1 MQDLFRK
8 RRSIRKYSQK
18 KISDKKIKDML
29 NAAKWAP
36 SAHNAQPWRFII
48 ISKSDLKLKLAKAMA
63 KKWENDLKLDRID
76 DKIRKELIN
85 QSIRKFTE
93 PPVLILVCL
102 TMEDMHNYNDGRDEA
117 EYTMAIQSVA
127 VAIENMLLAAKI
139 GGLSSCWYCA
149 PLFCQDLTREILKI
163 PSDVE
168 PQALIAI
175 GYAEEKP
182 LKTSRKN
189 LEEISYLNYWG
200 NEL

>member
-18 KISDKKIKDML
+18 NISDKKIKSIL
-29 NAAKWAP
+29 NAAIWAP
-36 SAHNAQPWRFII
+36 SAHNAQPWRFIV

-63 KKWENDLKLDRID
+63 EKWKNDLRLDRVNE
-76 DKIRKELIN
+76 KIRKGLIS

-93 PPVLILVCL
+93 PPVMILVCL
-102 TMEDMHNYNDGRDEA
+102 TMKDMQNYGNKRNEA

-127 VAIENMLLAAKI
+127 VACENILLAAKI
-139 GGLSSCWYCA
+139 EGLGSCWYCA
-149 PLFCQDLTREILKI
+149 PLFCKDLIREILKI

-175 GYAEEKP
+175 GYSEGKP
-182 LKTSRKN
+182 LQTSRKD
-189 LEEISYLNYWG
+189 LEEISYMNYWG
-200 NEL
+200 NKL

>member
-1 MQDLFRK
+1 MEDLSRK

-18 KISDKKIKDML
+18 KISDKKIKNIL
-29 NAAKWAP
+29 NAAIWAP

-48 ISKSDLKLKLAKAMA
+48 ISKSDIKLKLAKAMA
-63 KKWENDLKLDRID
+63 KKWGNDLKSDGID
-76 DKIRKELIN
+76 DKIRKELMS

-102 TMEDMHNYNDGRDEA
+102 TMKDMHDYSDRRNEA
-117 EYTMAIQSVA
+117 EYTMGIQSVA
-127 VAIENMLLAAKI
+127 AAIENMLLAAKI
-139 GGLSSCWYCA
+139 EGLGSCWYCA

-163 PSDVE
+163 PYDVE

-175 GYAEEKP
+175 GYAKEEP
-182 LKTSRKN
+182 LQTSRKD
-189 LEEISYLNYWG
+189 LEEISYLNYWS

>member
-18 KISDKKIKDML
+18 KISIKKIQRIL
-29 NAAKWAP
+29 NAAIWAP

-48 ISKSDLKLKLAKAMA
+48 ISKSDLKLKLAKVMA
-63 KKWENDLKLDRID
+63 EKWENDLKLDRIEEET
-76 DKIRKELIN
+76 RKALIS

-102 TMEDMHNYNDGRDEA
+102 TMKDMHDYNDRRNEV
-117 EYTMAIQSVA
+117 EYTMTIQSVA

-139 GGLSSCWYCA
+139 EDLGTCWYCA
-149 PLFCQDLTREILKI
+149 PLFCQDLTREILRI
-163 PSDVE
+163 PSDIE

-175 GYAEEKP
+175 GYAEEEP
-182 LKTSRKN
+182 LQTSRKD
-189 LEEISYLNYWG
+189 LQEICYLNYWG
-200 NEL
+200 NKL